1 MDRLH
6 IYNTRTLV
14 AVEFAATPSSLAGI
28 AAHAQTFRRLDR
40 AETAA
45 LHGDAVKATT
55 DPTVGRQLMHLMEVV
70 GERIAYWESLVP
82 PGLRCFVHH
91 IRFDNE
97 ARGKAGYAAAV
108 AAFPTF
114 AMIGLYAIDPII
126 SMFPQAFPVDPA
138 PNFWRPG
145 KTNGLTKDSLFFL
158 NFFPPQPFLREQV
171 VQGTTSI
178 YSESSPGLYHAN
190 NYVDLVSD
198 LFTSAGKVDKI
209 ASINLN
215 RYSDSFGFF
224 KAVAAGAAKS
234 VIVEDG
240 HEGFRWHGMLCRLV
254 GEGRP

>member
-14 AVEFAATPSSLAGI
+14 AVEFASKPSSLAGI
-28 AAHAQTFRRLDR
+28 GGRAHVFRRLDLD
-40 AETAA
+40 ETTA
-45 LHGDAVKATT
+45 LHGNAMRATADPAVTQ
-55 DPTVGRQLMHLMEVV
+55 QLKHLMEVV
-70 GERIAYWESLVP
+70 GGRVAYWENLVP
-82 PGLRCFVHH
+82 PGLKGFVHH
-91 IRFDNE
+91 VRFGDA

-108 AAFPTF
+108 AAFPKF

-145 KTNGLTKDSLFFL
+145 KTNELTKDSLFFH
-158 NFFPPQPFLREQV
+158 NFFPQQPFLREQV

-178 YSESSPGLYHAN
+178 YSESAPGLYHTN

-198 LFTSAGKVDKI
+198 LFTSGDNVDKVVGV
-209 ASINLN
+209 NLN
-215 RYSDSFGFF
+215 RYSDGYGFF
-224 KAVAAGAAKS
+224 KSVAAGAAKS

-240 HEGFRWHGMLCRLV
+240 HEGFQWHGILCKLV
-254 GEGRP
+254 EAG